1 MIAARRLSL
10 QHALAMAVLVIAL
23 QALVLWLLGRVPI
36 CTCGYVKL
44 WEGDVLSS
52 GNSQHIADWYSFTHI
67 VHGFVFYF
75 LLRVIRPRW
84 SVPARLVAAVLV
96 EAGWEMLENTDF
108 VINAYRA
115 DTISLNYYGDSIVNS
130 VSDTLFAV
138 IGFGLARVLPAWT
151 TVTCA
156 VGLELYLGWA
166 IHDNLTLNVLM
177 LIHPI
182 PLVKA
187 WQLQGQVR

>member
-1 MIAARRLSL
+1 MISPRQLKL
-10 QHALAMAVLVIAL
+10 QPALAVVVAIIAL

-67 VHGFVFYF
+67 THGFVFYF
-75 LLRVIRPRW
+75 LLRLVRPRW
-84 SVPARLVAAVLV
+84 TVAARLVAAVLV
-96 EAGWEMLENTDF
+96 ESSWEMLENTDY

-115 DTISLNYYGDSIVNS
+115 ETISLNYYGDSIVNS

-138 IGFGLARVLPAWT
+138 IGFGLARLLPAWA
-151 TVTCA
+151 TVACA
-156 VGLELYLGWA
+156 LGTELYLGWA

-182 PLVKA
+182 PVVKA
-187 WQLQGQVR
+187 WQMQGLP